1 MSKGWSL
8 IRFWLLA
15 SRHLLKYL
23 HNVHSDTL
31 ESIILMF
38 YRYGA
43 RAEPHAYKLYQRN
56 TNFFDYVLIPQKPTK
71 FYSFPKFSSTP
82 PILPVAKFIL
92 EQNLK
97 FQYRIKILRFF
108 VRTHKNFWFRKATF
122 KERRRSGIE
131 QPSSRVLAPD
141 SRELLVKYLPWVMLA
156 RTDLLI
162 LSIRYVSR
170 TRNCEKY
177 NFPSTF
183 IFSFLLFLFFCI
195 SSSQQN
201 TETHRVSFKFYF

>member
-1 MSKGWSL
+1 MLIPRLWWIRRGYLFEKWKEYWKYSRRIKSMPMSKGWSL

-82 PILPVAKFIL
+82 STLGP
-92 EQNLK
+92 
-97 FQYRIKILRFF
+97 RGKI
-108 VRTHKNFWFRKATF
+108 
-122 KERRRSGIE
+122 
-131 QPSSRVLAPD
+131 
-141 SRELLVKYLPWVMLA
+141 Y
-156 RTDLLI
+156 
-162 LSIRYVSR
+162 SR
-170 TRNCEKY
+170 TK
-177 NFPSTF
+177 FK
-183 IFSFLLFLFFCI
+183 I
-195 SSSQQN
+195 S
-201 TETHRVSFKFYF
+201 VSN